1 MIILQT
7 LTLHITIFLLDNA
20 ISFYH
25 MFTLYALLL
34 SRKYQNEFSRESYQF
49 LVLLYL
55 FLNDMLSIGYKLKIK
70 VKNKDYF

>member
-1 MIILQT
+1 
-7 LTLHITIFLLDNA
+7 
-20 ISFYH
+20 